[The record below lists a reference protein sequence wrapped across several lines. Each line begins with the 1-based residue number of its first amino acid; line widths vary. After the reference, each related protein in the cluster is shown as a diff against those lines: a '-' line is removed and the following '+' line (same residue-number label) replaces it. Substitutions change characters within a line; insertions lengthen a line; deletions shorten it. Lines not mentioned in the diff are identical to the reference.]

1 MSEVKRFKPVINNKP
16 YRPYAYCEENS
27 EGIYVR
33 IDDYDALKA
42 ERDALAAD
50 NVVLKNFIAADF
62 TNTSSPNIAFTDAI
76 LNSVRA
82 EAVQSLWNDSLSDV
96 GHVLEEIGAYQD
108 ASEAA
113 GIVHDEIKERVED
126 FAAQLRNGK
135 DGE

>member
-1 MSEVKRFKPVINNKP
+1 MSKSEGLTFTQLQ
-16 YRPYAYCEENS
+16 EENAKLVT
-27 EGIYVR
+27 ENIK
-33 IDDYDALKA
+33 LKA
-42 ERDALAAD
+42 GRDALAAD
-50 NVVLKNFIAADF
+50 NVVLKNFIGADF

-126 FAAQLRNGK
+126 FANLLRAGK